1 MGREREGKRVCIK
14 GVIERNNKKIEKN
27 EYFIEIFCKI
37 NKLM

>member
-14 GVIERNNKKIEKN
+14 GVVERNNKKIEKN

-37 NKLM
+37 DKLM